1 MAYTMKQV
9 EKLTGVSAHTLR
21 YWAKCGLFSHL
32 DRDDNG
38 YRYFSQRDLQWV
50 GLVQCMRQTGMSIAK
65 VLEFVELCKM
75 GDSTLPKR
83 IEMMKAQESEI
94 LSTIATYTKALE
106 AVRKK
111 IKILKSKDNLT
122 LGKSPKL
129 QNYYNKSK
137 PYTSLKD
144 NAGSKKRVSKSY
156 ILTENANA

>member
-50 GLVQCMRQTGMSIAK
+50 GLVQCMRQTGMSIAN
-65 VLEFVELCKM
+65 VLDFVELCKK
-75 GDSTLPKR
+75 GDITLPER
-83 IEMMKAQESEI
+83 IEMMQTQENEI
-94 LSTIATYTKALE
+94 LNTIATYTKALE

-111 IKILKSKDNLT
+111 IKILKSHAKESLT

-129 QNYYNKSK
+129 QNYYNETKQYKS
-137 PYTSLKD
+137 LND
-144 NAGSKKRVSKSY
+144 NVASKKRVSS
-156 ILTENANA
+156 